1 MKFPEDWNLLVCML
15 EAYKHN
21 YQLKA
26 KHMPPEWIEQT
37 IKSDIDPWIK
47 YAKEQE
53 VRLKNKQVLSNMHAL
68 LIQKE
73 VV

>member
-1 MKFPEDWNLLVCML
+1 MNNSDDWNLLVCML

-37 IKSDIDPWIK
+37 IKSDIDPWIA
-47 YAKEQE
+47 YAREQE
-53 VRLKNKQVLSNMHAL
+53 AL
-68 LIQKE
+68 LTKEE

>member
-1 MKFPEDWNLLVCML
+1 MKFPDDWNLLVCML

-37 IKSDIDPWIK
+37 IKSDIDPWIA
-47 YAKEQE
+47 YAREQA
-53 VRLKNKQVLSNMHAL
+53 AL
-68 LIQKE
+68 LTEEE

>member
-1 MKFPEDWNLLVCML
+1 MNNSSDWNLLVCML

-21 YQLKA
+21 YHNKA
-26 KHMPPEWIEQT
+26 AHMPPEWIEQT

-68 LIQKE
+68 LNQKE